1 MMSKIWQSRHL
12 STKTKV
18 RIFNTTVVSILLNGA
33 ETWKAT
39 KGIVQKL
46 QAFVNK
52 CLRKV
57 LGIWWPNLM
66 SNEEVW
72 RRTNHEPINI
82 IFKRRK
88 WKWIGHTLRKPQDD
102 ITKQALEWNPAG
114 KRRRVRPR
122 QTWQQSI
129 ADGLQKARKAWP
141 KIKVEAK
148 KRVHW
153 RHVVEALCSIGNEV
167 NLTM

>member
-18 RIFNTTVVSILLNGA
+18 RIFNTTVISILLNGA

-82 IFKRRK
+82 ITQACEDFAAMII
-88 WKWIGHTLRKPQDD
+88 IGEMGY
-102 ITKQALEWNPAG
+102 TKCRDSKN
-114 KRRRVRPR
+114 
-122 QTWQQSI
+122 
-129 ADGLQKARKAWP
+129 
-141 KIKVEAK
+141 
-148 KRVHW
+148 
-153 RHVVEALCSIGNEV
+153 V
-167 NLTM
+167 NGFYV